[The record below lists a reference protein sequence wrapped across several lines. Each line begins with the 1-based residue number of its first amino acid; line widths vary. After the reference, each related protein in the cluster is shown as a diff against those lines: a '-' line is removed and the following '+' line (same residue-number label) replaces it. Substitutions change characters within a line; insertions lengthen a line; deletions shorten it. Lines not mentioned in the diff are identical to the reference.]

1 MKNKQ
6 SRIFSIKE
14 QLKLIYYGAKGFV
27 LLKTS
32 KKTKLMN
39 KKLKERIML
48 AVTEVNGCTMCSF
61 VHTQLALSSGMSREV
76 IKELLAGDHKNIPLE
91 DSVAVIFAQHYAF
104 NKEKPSSESIER
116 LVDEYGFKK
125 AELVIAACNMI
136 TMTNGMGTS
145 MDYFYHRIQ
154 FKRNK
159 DSNLLLELLNPL
171 LTMLLFPLLVA
182 FNYLASLFTNIKIL
196 NLKYQTQ
203 S

>member
-14 QLKLIYYGAKGFV
+14 QLKLIHYGAKGFV
-27 LLKTS
+27 LLKIS
-32 KKTKLMN
+32 RKKRLMN

-61 VHTQLALSSGMSREV
+61 VHTHLALSSGMSREV
-76 IKELLAGDHKNIPLE
+76 INEILAGDYKNIPIE

-104 NKEKPSSESIER
+104 SKEMPSDESIER

-145 MDYFYHRIQ
+145 MDYFYNRLR
-154 FKRNK
+154 FKRNRS
-159 DSNLLLELLNPL
+159 SNLMLEILNPI
-171 LTMLLFPLLVA
+171 LTMIFFPLLVVY
-182 FNYLASLFTNIKIL
+182 NYITSFFTNIKIL
-196 NLKYQTQ
+196 SLKYQTQ
-203 S
+203 